1 MSVPSPADP
10 ADPADPAG
18 TPPVAAKAWR
28 VKIGLLVAA
37 VVLAVADLVIKA
49 LAEELLSNGAT
60 VDLGLVNLRLVY
72 NTGVAFSLGANLA
85 PWLVIAATAV
95 TVLAMS
101 WYAVSTAPAMP
112 ALSRAGAA
120 MVVGGGAG
128 NLVDR
133 MDGRGVVDYL
143 HSGWFPTFNLADV
156 FVTVGVGLYVL
167 GSLLGS
173 RDQEKA

>member
-1 MSVPSPADP
+1 MSVPS
-10 ADPADPAG
+10 PADPAG
-18 TPPVAAKAWR
+18 TPPVATKAWR
-28 VKIGLLVAA
+28 VKIGLLAA
-37 VVLAVADLVIKA
+37 AAVLAVADLVIKA

-60 VDLGLVNLRLVY
+60 VDLGLVNLKLVY

-95 TVLAMS
+95 IVLAMS

>member
-1 MSVPSPADP
+1 MSAPSAPNH
-10 ADPADPAG
+10 AG
-18 TPPVAAKAWR
+18 TPAGAGKAR
-28 VKIGLLVAA
+28 RIKIALLVSAA
-37 VVLAVADLVIKA
+37 VLAAADLGIKA
-49 LAEELLSNGAT
+49 LAEALLSNGAT
-60 VDLGLVNLRLVY
+60 VDLGLLNLKLLY

-85 PWLVIAATAV
+85 PWLVIAATAAI
-95 TVLAMS
+95 VLGMT

-112 ALSRAGAA
+112 VLSRAGAA
-120 MVVGGGAG
+120 MVLGGGAG

-133 MDGRGVVDYL
+133 LDGRGVVDYL

-173 RDQEKA
+173 REQEKA